1 MAWGDPELIDSLRGQ
16 ALFADLDDL
25 ALAHIA
31 NVATPLEVDAG
42 YVLIDA
48 GQEGTGLFILQ
59 DGSVT
64 VEIGSRSIECS
75 AGEFIGELSLL
86 VDGLVHTG
94 RVRAAHTPQV
104 PGDQPARLRPAVAG
118 RTSDRDQHVARAGAP
133 AGRDRSD
140 DRRGWLSAPSHVGQ
154 NSSPRSH
161 RISAWSGHDR
171 RTRSNQAAA

>member
-31 NVATPLEVDAG
+31 NVAAPLEVEAG

-59 DGSVT
+59 EGSVT
-64 VEIGSRSIECS
+64 VEIGSRSIECV

-94 RVRAAHTPQV
+94 RVRAATPLKCLAINRLDFDRLLHDEPQIAINMLRAL
-104 PGDQPARLRPAVAG
+104 ARRLAE
-118 RTSDRDQHVARAGAP
+118 TDRMLARG
-133 AGRDRSD
+133 
-140 DRRGWLSAPSHVGQ
+140 
-154 NSSPRSH
+154 
-161 RISAWSGHDR
+161 
-171 RTRSNQAAA
+171 

>member
-94 RVRAAHTPQV
+94 RVRAATPLKCLAINRLDFDRLLQDE
-104 PGDQPARLRPAVAG
+104 PQIAINMLRALARRLAE
-118 RTSDRDQHVARAGAP
+118 TDRMIARG
-133 AGRDRSD
+133 
-140 DRRGWLSAPSHVGQ
+140 
-154 NSSPRSH
+154 
-161 RISAWSGHDR
+161 
-171 RTRSNQAAA
+171 

>member
-1 MAWGDPELIDSLRGQ
+1 VAWGDPELIDSLRGQ

-64 VEIGSRSIECS
+64 VEIGSRSIECF

-94 RVRAAHTPQV
+94 RVRAATPLKCLAINRLDFDRLLHDEPQIAINMLRAL
-104 PGDQPARLRPAVAG
+104 ARRLAE
-118 RTSDRDQHVARAGAP
+118 TDRMIARG
-133 AGRDRSD
+133 
-140 DRRGWLSAPSHVGQ
+140 
-154 NSSPRSH
+154 
-161 RISAWSGHDR
+161 
-171 RTRSNQAAA
+171 

>member
-1 MAWGDPELIDSLRGQ
+1 MIDSLRGQ

-64 VEIGSRSIECS
+64 VEIGSRSIECF
-75 AGEFIGELSLL
+75 AGEFIGKLSLL

-94 RVRAAHTPQV
+94 RVRAATPLKCLAINRLDFDRLLHDEPQIAINMLRAL
-104 PGDQPARLRPAVAG
+104 ARRLAE
-118 RTSDRDQHVARAGAP
+118 TDRMIARG
-133 AGRDRSD
+133 
-140 DRRGWLSAPSHVGQ
+140 
-154 NSSPRSH
+154 
-161 RISAWSGHDR
+161 
-171 RTRSNQAAA
+171 

>member
-1 MAWGDPELIDSLRGQ
+1 VAWGDPELIDSLRGQ

-42 YVLIDA
+42 HVLIDA

-59 DGSVT
+59 EGSVT
-64 VEIGSRSIECS
+64 VEIGSKAIECG

-94 RVRAAHTPQV
+94 RVRAASPLKCLAINRHDFDRLLQDEPRI
-104 PGDQPARLRPAVAG
+104 GINMLRALARRLAE
-118 RTSDRDQHVARAGAP
+118 TDRMLARG
-133 AGRDRSD
+133 
-140 DRRGWLSAPSHVGQ
+140 
-154 NSSPRSH
+154 
-161 RISAWSGHDR
+161 
-171 RTRSNQAAA
+171 

>member
-1 MAWGDPELIDSLRGQ
+1 MIDSLRGQ

-64 VEIGSRSIECS
+64 VEIGKRSIECS

-94 RVRAAHTPQV
+94 RVRAATHLKCLAINRLDFDRLLQDEPQIAINMLRAL
-104 PGDQPARLRPAVAG
+104 ARRLAE
-118 RTSDRDQHVARAGAP
+118 TDRMIARG
-133 AGRDRSD
+133 
-140 DRRGWLSAPSHVGQ
+140 
-154 NSSPRSH
+154 
-161 RISAWSGHDR
+161 
-171 RTRSNQAAA
+171 

>member
-1 MAWGDPELIDSLRGQ
+1 MIDSLRGQ

-31 NVATPLEVDAG
+31 NVATPLEVDTG

-64 VEIGSRSIECS
+64 VEIGNRSIECS

-94 RVRAAHTPQV
+94 RVRAATPLKCLAINRLDFDRLLQDE
-104 PGDQPARLRPAVAG
+104 PQIAINMLRALARRLAE
-118 RTSDRDQHVARAGAP
+118 TDRMIARG
-133 AGRDRSD
+133 
-140 DRRGWLSAPSHVGQ
+140 
-154 NSSPRSH
+154 
-161 RISAWSGHDR
+161 
-171 RTRSNQAAA
+171 

>member
-1 MAWGDPELIDSLRGQ
+1 MIDSLRGQ

-75 AGEFIGELSLL
+75 AGAFIGELSLL

-94 RVRAAHTPQV
+94 RVRAATPLKCLAINRLDFDRLLQDE
-104 PGDQPARLRPAVAG
+104 PQIAINMLRALARRLAE
-118 RTSDRDQHVARAGAP
+118 TDRMIARG
-133 AGRDRSD
+133 
-140 DRRGWLSAPSHVGQ
+140 
-154 NSSPRSH
+154 
-161 RISAWSGHDR
+161 
-171 RTRSNQAAA
+171 